1 MSIKDEDGTEIVT
14 LSTIHAMAFRVL
26 IWIGIIG
33 TPVAV
38 GMFWSMNERIA
49 NHSKDI
55 SFHEW
60 RIQSLEARKSSG
72 VSQSVNVG
80 SADALVKGEQDKSGK
95 TWLTTQQV
103 AVKEKVTDR
112 TVLNYIESGMIEP
125 EPMKQGKSWVIA
137 ENYRILPHDAEKCG
151 NETD

>member
-1 MSIKDEDGTEIVT
+1 MSIEDENGTEIVT

-60 RIQSLEARKSSG
+60 RIQALESRKSSG

-80 SADALVKGEQDKSGK
+80 SAEGLAEEDESAR
-95 TWLTTQQV
+95 TWLTTQEV
-103 AVKEKVTDR
+103 AAREKVTDR
-112 TVLNYIESGMIEP
+112 TVINYIQAGMIEP
-125 EPMKQGKSWVIA
+125 EPVQIGKAWHIA
-137 ENYRILPHDAEKCG
+137 ENYRILPKPAETCG
-151 NETD
+151 NEGGSQ

>member
-1 MSIKDEDGTEIVT
+1 MSIKDENGTEIVT

-33 TPVAV
+33 TPVAA
-38 GMFWSMNERIA
+38 GMFWSMNDRINGHA
-49 NHSKDI
+49 KDI

-60 RIQSLEARKSSG
+60 RIQALESRKSSG

-80 SADALVKGEQDKSGK
+80 SAESVAADESAK
-95 TWLTTQQV
+95 TWLTTQDV
-103 AVKEKVTDR
+103 AKREKVTDR

-125 EPMKQGKSWVIA
+125 EPERIGKSWMIS
-137 ENYRILPHDAEKCG
+137 ENYRIVPQSAEKCG
-151 NETD
+151 NIDTD

>member
-33 TPVAV
+33 TPVAA
-38 GMFWSMNERIA
+38 GMFWSMNDRI
-49 NHSKDI
+49 NGHSKDI

-80 SADALVKGEQDKSGK
+80 SADALVKGEQGKSGR

-103 AVKEKVTDR
+103 AAKEKVTDR
-112 TVLNYIESGMIEP
+112 TVINYIQAGMIEP
-125 EPMKQGKSWVIA
+125 EPVQIGKAWHIA